1 MELAV
6 ALAWHVLPFED
17 LVALV
22 RRAEEQGFPAVFV
35 DGDASLLPRR
45 SDPEVL
51 DGWTLT
57 SALLMRTRRI
67 QVGSIRLVHHWNA
80 AKLAQAAAT
89 LDRVAESRFRFL
101 VSIGGQP
108 QDARFGLPFPPAPA
122 RIAWLDETLGA
133 VRALWRG
140 EEVSVRGRFVTLD
153 RARVRPCPRS
163 LAVEV
168 AGRGRRLL
176 ELVAA
181 HADVWDINLP
191 PFSGAVAEAAG
202 RLDILCQAR
211 GRDPTEI
218 RRSMWVFTRP
228 GEDPG
233 NPRLHAA
240 FRQFNPWF
248 SAVSDRDLPAALVAG
263 PAAACQ
269 DRFAELAHKL
279 RLAHPVADLSGLD
292 RDAAQRAL
300 DALAPR

>member
-6 ALAWHVLPFED
+6 ALAWHSLPFED
-17 LVALV
+17 LLALV
-22 RRAEEQGFPAVFV
+22 RRAEQQGFPAVFV
-35 DGDASLLPRR
+35 DGDVSLLPSRG
-45 SDPEVL
+45 DADVL

-57 SALLMRTRRI
+57 TALLSHTKRI

-80 AKLAQAAAT
+80 AKLAQAVAT
-89 LDRVAESRFRFL
+89 LDRIAPGRFRFL

-108 QDARFGLPFPPAPA
+108 QDLRFGLPFPGPAA

-140 EEVSVRGRFVTLD
+140 EEVSLEGRFVRLD
-153 RARVRPCPRS
+153 RARVRPCPRG

-176 ELVAA
+176 EVVAR
-181 HADVWDINLP
+181 HADVWDMNLP
-191 PFSGAVAEAAG
+191 PLASAVSPAT
-202 RLDILCQAR
+202 RDLDAWCQAL
-211 GRDPTEI
+211 GRDPAKI

-233 NPRLHAA
+233 DPRLHAE
-240 FRQFNPWF
+240 FRRLNPWL
-248 SAVSDRDLPAALVAG
+248 SAVPDRDLPAALVAG
-263 PAAACQ
+263 PAAACR
-269 DRFAELAHKL
+269 DRFVKLADELH
-279 RLAHPVADLSGLD
+279 LAHPVADLSGLG

>member
-22 RRAEEQGFPAVFV
+22 QRAEEQGFPAVFV
-35 DGDASLLPRR
+35 DGDVSVIPSRGDA
-45 SDPEVL
+45 DVL

-57 SALLMRTRRI
+57 TALLQRTRRI

-89 LDRVAESRFRFL
+89 LDRMVPGRLRFL

-108 QDARFGLPFPPAPA
+108 QDARFGLPLPPSAA
-122 RIAWLDETLGA
+122 RIAWLDETLSA

-168 AGRGRRLL
+168 AGRGPRLL
-176 ELVAA
+176 ELVAR
-181 HADVWDINLP
+181 HADVWDMNLP
-191 PFSGAVAEAAG
+191 PLPGPVAEAS
-202 RLDILCQAR
+202 RQLDALCQAR
-211 GRDPTEI
+211 GRDPAKI

-228 GEDPG
+228 GEDPSD
-233 NPRLHAA
+233 PRLHAE
-240 FRQFNPWF
+240 FRRLNPWF
-248 SAVSDRDLPAALVAG
+248 SAVADDDLPAALVAG
-263 PAAACQ
+263 PPAACR
-269 DRFAELAHKL
+269 DRFVELAQEL
-279 RLAHPVADLSGLD
+279 RIAYPVADLSGLG

>member
-22 RRAEEQGFPAVFV
+22 QRAEEQGFPAVFV
-35 DGDASLLPRR
+35 DGDVSLIPSRG
-45 SDPEVL
+45 DADVL

-57 SALLMRTRRI
+57 TALLQRTRRI

-89 LDRVAESRFRFL
+89 LDRMVPGRLRFL

-108 QDARFGLPFPPAPA
+108 QDARFGLPLPPSAA
-122 RIAWLDETLGA
+122 RIAWLDETLSA

-168 AGRGRRLL
+168 AGRGPRLL
-176 ELVAA
+176 ELVAR
-181 HADVWDINLP
+181 HADVWDMNLP
-191 PFSGAVAEAAG
+191 PLPGRVAEAS
-202 RLDILCQAR
+202 RQLDALCQAR
-211 GRDPTEI
+211 GRDPAKI

-228 GEDPG
+228 GEDPSD
-233 NPRLHAA
+233 PRLHAE
-240 FRQFNPWF
+240 FRRLNPWF
-248 SAVSDRDLPAALVAG
+248 SAVADDDLPAALVAG
-263 PAAACQ
+263 PPAACR
-269 DRFAELAHKL
+269 DRFVELAQEL
-279 RLAHPVADLSGLD
+279 RIAHPVADLSGLG